1 MTTQQQEAARPSRT
15 QTIVGTVT
23 TVSGQKT
30 VTVSTSRRIRHKRYL
45 KVIRQVTQVR
55 AHDELS
61 QCKQGDLVEIQL
73 TRPISRTKRWRVV
86 RVVKQANELAAGEAS
101 S

>member
-1 MTTQQQEAARPSRT
+1 VTTAQPEARTPHT

-30 VTVSTSRRIRHKRYL
+30 VVVSTSRRIRHRKYL
-45 KVIRQVTQVR
+45 KVIRQVTQVK
-55 AHDELS
+55 AHDERS
-61 QCKQGDLVEIQL
+61 QCRQGDLVEVQL
-73 TRPISRTKRWRVV
+73 TRPISHTKRWRVV
-86 RVVKQANELAAGEAS
+86 RVIKPALMAGAVEAS

>member
-1 MTTQQQEAARPSRT
+1 VTTQQQEATSPSHT

-45 KVIRQVTQVR
+45 KVIRQVTQVK
-55 AHDELS
+55 AHDETS

-73 TRPISRTKRWRVV
+73 ARPMSRTKRWRVV
-86 RVVKQANELAAGEAS
+86 RVVKKANELAAVEAS
-101 S
+101 T

>member
-1 MTTQQQEAARPSRT
+1 VTTQQQVTPRPSHT

-45 KVIRQVTQVR
+45 KVIRRVTQVR
-55 AHDELS
+55 AHDETS

-73 TRPISRTKRWRVV
+73 SRPISRTKRWRVV
-86 RVVKQANELAAGEAS
+86 RVVKQANELAVGGAS